1 LFDKLYLIWE
11 VQPLGTSHHGY
22 RMAFRAAVGLSF
34 LDVGQGEPQYA
45 FDTMKTYRGVKA
57 ELHFFITPH
66 YMAFVGQ
73 LQAQA
78 DLTPVH

>member
-1 LFDKLYLIWE
+1 
-11 VQPLGTSHHGY
+11 
-22 RMAFRAAVGLSF
+22 MAFRAAVGLHF
-34 LDVGQGEPQYA
+34 LDVGQGEPQSFKKYA
-45 FDTMKTYRGVKA
+45 FDTMKTYRGVKG
-57 ELHFFITPH
+57 H